1 MQQGVDSKPG
11 VPSQAEATQATGH
24 EQEAMQQGVDS
35 KPGVPMQAEA
45 TQGTGD
51 QEAVQQAKDSSEPAG
66 VQLACRSK
74 TQERTEAVFKALE
87 KPNSFDMKDPSFVGK
102 LKGASREAGFGGA
115 GGLSIIM

>member
-1 MQQGVDSKPG
+1 M
-11 VPSQAEATQATGH
+11 QAEATQGTGD
-24 EQEAMQQGVDS
+24 QEAVQQAVDS
-35 KPGVPMQAEA
+35 SEPAGVPMEAEA